1 MIRRFLFGAWLFG
14 TFGDLRSLFKS
25 DPKASRIYI
34 KISEYTHSLS
44 TDTWCILES
53 PGIGEGSN
61 LSQKKEKEPR
71 KRRLLDGGNLLCG
84 WRNNLSFRRF
94 IVTYGNHER
103 RRVWVWMRFDDTYRT
118 LRKDLPS
125 YDTAREQQE
134 SGNTA
139 KERSTVVFVS
149 LCPRI
154 PVLPTYA
161 RAVYCE
167 MSLALNGGG
176 VTDFAILI
184 EF

>member
-1 MIRRFLFGAWLFG
+1 
-14 TFGDLRSLFKS
+14 
-25 DPKASRIYI
+25 
-34 KISEYTHSLS
+34 
-44 TDTWCILES
+44 
-53 PGIGEGSN
+53 
-61 LSQKKEKEPR
+61 
-71 KRRLLDGGNLLCG
+71 
-84 WRNNLSFRRF
+84 
-94 IVTYGNHER
+94 
-103 RRVWVWMRFDDTYRT
+103 
-118 LRKDLPS
+118 LPS